1 MSLRQMPA
9 SQIDLETA
17 LAMAAEH
24 TAECDGILII
34 MQKKKPEAGLL
45 YYTNDEM
52 KVETVMWY
60 LTSLQF
66 QIQRMAAGL

>member
-1 MSLRQMPA
+1 VTLSQIPA
-9 SQIDLETA
+9 RQIDLETA

-24 TAECDGILII
+24 TDECDGILII
-34 MQKKKPEAGLL
+34 MQKKKPENGLL